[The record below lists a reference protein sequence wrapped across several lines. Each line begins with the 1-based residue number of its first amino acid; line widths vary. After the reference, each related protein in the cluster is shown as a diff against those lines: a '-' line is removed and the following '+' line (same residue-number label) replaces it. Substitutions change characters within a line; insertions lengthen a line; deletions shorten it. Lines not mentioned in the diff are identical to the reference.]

1 VKTDPATTLDARGLP
16 PVYLCGPIARAGE
29 AARGGYQACNRRTLD
44 ALRLAGADVRPLPF
58 PHPRASGLR
67 KMTEYAF
74 GFLALYARV
83 LKCPRGSIL
92 HLTALSVH
100 FIYLEWVI
108 VKLARLRGC
117 HVLFDLRAGAGLI
130 NYEERT
136 AVYRRAFDATART
149 AALCLVEGEELL
161 PFVAR
166 SSGRPT
172 YHFPN
177 HLDTSAIAPRRDD
190 DFPCAPT
197 VAYAGRIV
205 PEKGVETL
213 LEACRQLASRGM
225 AAQVRIAGDGD
236 AAYLATLK
244 KRYSDLPVQWLGP
257 LQSADVLDLLRRS
270 HFFVFPTRH
279 FGEGQSNA
287 LTEALACGC
296 VCIVSRHGFN
306 ASVVGPAGVVL
317 EPGASPGDYAEQ
329 MAGLWGAPERWRSL
343 SETSRRRANA
353 LFSTRSVVSRLVD
366 HYRVIAAGNPPQ
378 HSTVL

>member
-1 VKTDPATTLDARGLP
+1 VKPEAAVAPDARGLP

-44 ALRLAGADVRPLPF
+44 ALREAGADVRPLPF
-58 PHPRASGLR
+58 PHPRANGLR
-67 KMTEYAF
+67 KMAEYAL
-74 GFLALYARV
+74 GFLALYGRV

-108 VKLARLRGC
+108 VRLARLRGC

-130 NYEERT
+130 NYEGRT
-136 AVYRRAFDATART
+136 AVYRRTFDATSRSAE
-149 AALCLVEGEELL
+149 LCLVEGEELL
-161 PFVAR
+161 PFLSR
-166 SSGRPT
+166 SSRRPT
-172 YHFPN
+172 HHFPN

-190 DFPCAPT
+190 ALPSTPI

-213 LEACRQLASRGM
+213 LEACRELAARGT
-225 AAQVRIAGDGD
+225 APQVRIAGDGD
-236 AAYLATLK
+236 PAYLAALRE
-244 KRYSDLPVQWLGP
+244 RYSDLPVQWLGP
-257 LQSADVLDLLRRS
+257 LQSADVLDLLRGA

-317 EPGASPGDYAEQ
+317 EPGAPPLHYAEQ
-329 MAGLWGAPERWRSL
+329 LAVLWSAPERWRAL
-343 SETSRRRANA
+343 SEAARRRAA
-353 LFSTRSVVSRLVD
+353 TLFSTRPVVARLIE
-366 HYRVIAAGNPPQ
+366 HYRVIA
-378 HSTVL
+378 SR

>member
-1 VKTDPATTLDARGLP
+1 VKPDPATAPDARGLP

-44 ALRLAGADVRPLPF
+44 ALRQAGADVRPLPF
-58 PHPRASGLR
+58 PHPRARGLR

-74 GFLALYARV
+74 GFLALYGRV

-108 VKLARLRGC
+108 VRLARLRGC

-161 PFVAR
+161 PFVSR

-190 DFPCAPT
+190 DLPGAPT

-213 LEACRQLASRGM
+213 LESCRELAARGM
-225 AAQVRIAGDGD
+225 APQVRIAGDGD
-236 AAYLATLK
+236 ATYLATLK
-244 KRYSDLPVQWLGP
+244 ERFADLSIQWLGP
-257 LQSADVLDLLRRS
+257 LQSADVLDLLRGA

-306 ASVVGPAGVVL
+306 ASVVGPAGIVL
-317 EPGASPGDYAEQ
+317 DAGAPASRYAQQ
-329 MAGLWGAPERWRSL
+329 MAAVWSAPERWRRL
-343 SETSRRRANA
+343 SEAARRRAIA
-353 LFSTRSVVSRLVD
+353 LFSTRPVVTRLVD
-366 HYRVIAAGNPPQ
+366 HYRAVARGDLQ
-378 HSTVL
+378 RHSTGL